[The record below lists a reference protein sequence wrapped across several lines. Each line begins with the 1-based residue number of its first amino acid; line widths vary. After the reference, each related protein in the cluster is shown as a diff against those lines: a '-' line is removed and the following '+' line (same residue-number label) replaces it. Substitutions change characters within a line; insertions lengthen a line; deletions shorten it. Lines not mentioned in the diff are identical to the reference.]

1 MVVALLNLIFV
12 EHVPIEPAEL
22 FDYYS
27 CMKVGR
33 IMQSLKCSQM
43 AMLIDFMRNRGTKFD
58 NMER

>member
-27 CMKVGR
+27 CMKVGN
-33 IMQSLKCSQM
+33 MQSPKCSQM

-58 NMER
+58 NMKR